1 MGKRRPN
8 IIVILS
14 DEQRW
19 DSLGLVHDGV
29 SLTPHLDALAARGAV
44 FERAY
49 TAYPLCC
56 PARASLW
63 TGLQPHRHHVWGNW
77 RAIRP
82 ELREGGL
89 VAAFADAGY
98 HTVYTGKWHVPGTTP
113 ARLGFAESSA
123 IPAVLD
129 GRDRGRFIEDYRSY
143 AAAQGYQLL
152 PTHIENLT
160 QRDLDALRQPGLAPC
175 GTSEI
180 AVEHFLETWQTER
193 FLEALERRP
202 REQPV
207 FAVCSY
213 NAPHFPMIVPAP
225 YDRAVSPEAVEL
237 PPNFCTGLDGKP
249 DEVLRSP
256 HHTDVA
262 NLSEAEWR
270 RLIAHYLGLCSLV
283 DTQVGRVV
291 AYLDAT
297 GDLDN
302 TIVVFTSDHGD
313 MLGSHCLTEKGHE
326 LHYEETL
333 RVPLIITH
341 PDAGHGHRAD
351 HFVSLI
357 DLLPTLAELAGI
369 RLNVPIDGRSFATI
383 TTDTA
388 PPPDRDHVIAESYLI
403 DGQAGGQGEYT
414 APEDFDGARD
424 SANLS
429 IRTRMHR
436 YVFRWDDHDEL
447 YDLTSDPYE
456 NINIVGQPGAEPIV
470 ADLLAM
476 LAQSM
481 HDAPPAI
488 VERLRRESEVW
499 TRS

>member
-1 MGKRRPN
+1 MTTRPN

-19 DSLGLVHDGV
+19 DSLGIVHDGV
-29 SLTPHLDALAARGAV
+29 ALTPNLDALAQRGTV
-44 FERAY
+44 FDHAY

-63 TGLQPHRHHVWGNW
+63 TSRLPHRHHVWGNW

-82 ELREGGL
+82 DLRDGGL
-89 VAAFADAGY
+89 VAAFAEAGY

-113 ARLGFAESSA
+113 SRMGFAESLA
-123 IPAVLD
+123 IPAVLE
-129 GRDRGRFIEDYRSY
+129 GRDRGRFIEAYRTY
-143 AAAQGYQLL
+143 AKAHGYELL
-152 PTHIENLT
+152 PEHIENLT
-160 QRDLDALRQPGLAPC
+160 RSDLDQLRQPGLAPC

-180 AVEHFLETWQTER
+180 ALEHFLETWQTDQ
-193 FLEALERRP
+193 FLRALKRRP
-202 REQPV
+202 GDRPT

-225 YDRAVSPEAVEL
+225 FDRAVSPEAVTL
-237 PPNFCTGLDGKP
+237 PPNFRAGLEGKP

-262 NLSEAEWR
+262 ALSEAEWR

-283 DTQVGRVV
+283 DAQVGRVMTC
-291 AYLDAT
+291 LRET
-297 GDLDN
+297 GALDN

-333 RVPLIITH
+333 RVPLIVAC
-341 PDAGHGHRAD
+341 PDARGGLRVD
-351 HFVSLI
+351 HFVSLV
-357 DLLPTLAELAGI
+357 DLLPTLAELAGVQ
-369 RLNVPIDGRSFATI
+369 LDDSIDGRSFTAV
-383 TTDTA
+383 TTNPA
-388 PPPDRDHVIAESYLI
+388 ALPIREHVVAQSFLI
-403 DGQAGGQGEYT
+403 DGLPGGRGEYSSP
-414 APEDFDGARD
+414 ADFDGSRD

-429 IRTRMHR
+429 IRTPTHR
-436 YVFRWDDHDEL
+436 YILRWNDRDEL
-447 YDLTSDPYE
+447 YDLVTDPYE
-456 NINIVGQPGAEPIV
+456 NRNIAGQPDV
-470 ADLLAM
+470 APVIARMRRALADE
-476 LAQSM
+476 M

-488 VERLRRESEVW
+488 VERLRRG
-499 TRS
+499 TTPPRHA